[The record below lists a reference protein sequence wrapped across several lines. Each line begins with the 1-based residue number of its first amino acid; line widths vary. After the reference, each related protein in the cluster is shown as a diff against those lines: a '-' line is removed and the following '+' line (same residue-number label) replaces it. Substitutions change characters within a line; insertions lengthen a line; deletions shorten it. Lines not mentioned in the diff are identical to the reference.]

1 MTASHG
7 CHRQSCSLSALTLSN
22 ARRSRPSSSLHVMRA
37 RSHGHGEMVTV
48 HIKRYACHAAPCCK
62 QLDRRT
68 LSGPCFSM
76 LAISAHLT
84 FSCVV
89 CPALWPPVC
98 AVQTQHRVL
107 PMHEGHVFQGAAQG
121 TSTSGSASR
130 RSSCTPPSR
139 ARERR
144 VLRGVGRAERMTKL

>member
-98 AVQTQHRVL
+98 AVQTQHRVC
-107 PMHEGHVFQGAAQG
+107 PCMRG
-121 TSTSGSASR
+121 TSFKERRKARARVVRQVGDRAASR
-130 RSSCTPPSR
+130 HRELASVEVSTVWVAPS
-139 ARERR
+139 A
-144 VLRGVGRAERMTKL
+144 

>member
-1 MTASHG
+1 MRVINEIFIKLAVINGYNPSQG
-7 CHRQSCSLSALTLSN
+7 RGVESWVSN
-22 ARRSRPSSSLHVMRA
+22 EHDPRLGSRAAMGMARWSVQ
-37 RSHGHGEMVTV
+37 
-48 HIKRYACHAAPCCK
+48 IKRYACHAAPCCK

-98 AVQTQHRVL
+98 AVQTQHRVC
-107 PMHEGHVFQGAAQG
+107 PCMRG
-121 TSTSGSASR
+121 TSFKER
-130 RSSCTPPSR
+130 RKAR
-139 ARERR
+139 ARVVRQ
-144 VLRGVGRAERMTKL
+144 VGDRAAPRHRELASVEYSTVWVAPSA

>member
-62 QLDRRT
+62 QLDRCT
-68 LSGPCFSM
+68 LSGPCFSI

-89 CPALWPPVC
+89 CPALWPPV
-98 AVQTQHRVL
+98 R
-107 PMHEGHVFQGAAQG
+107 
-121 TSTSGSASR
+121 SR
-130 RSSCTPPSR
+130 RSKRNTGFCPCITRASFKERRKAR
-139 ARERR
+139 ARVVRQ
-144 VLRGVGRAERMTKL
+144 VGDRAASRHREVASVEYSTVWVALSA

>member
-7 CHRQSCSLSALTLSN
+7 CHRQSFRQTLSAH
-22 ARRSRPSSSLHVMRA
+22 AVERSPFAPASSSLHVMRA
-37 RSHGHGEMVTV
+37 RSHGHGKMITV
-48 HIKRYACHAAPCCK
+48 QIKRYACHAAPCCK

-98 AVQTQHRVL
+98 AVQTQHRVC
-107 PMHEGHVFQGAAQG
+107 PCMRG
-121 TSTSGSASR
+121 TSFKER
-130 RSSCTPPSR
+130 RKAR
-139 ARERR
+139 ARVVRQ
-144 VLRGVGRAERMTKL
+144 VGDRAAPRHRELASVEYSAVWVAPSA